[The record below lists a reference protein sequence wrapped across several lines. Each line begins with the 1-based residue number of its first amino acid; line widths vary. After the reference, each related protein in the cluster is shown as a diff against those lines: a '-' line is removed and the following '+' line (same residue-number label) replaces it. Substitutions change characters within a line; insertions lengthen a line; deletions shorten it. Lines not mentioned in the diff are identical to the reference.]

1 MNHQART
8 GSAPDALM
16 EHQRKLIFIDLETTG
31 ANQLTDRIT
40 EIGIVC
46 VERGVVE
53 CWSTLVNPEMPIP
66 PFIEQLTGIS
76 NDMVRDAPLFA
87 TLAQDVAARLDGGL
101 FIAHNARFDSGFLRS
116 ALQAAGLTL
125 HNDILCTV
133 KLSRK
138 LYPQHAKHNLD
149 SLISRHGLR
158 TQARHRALA
167 DADLLWQFWQTVQ
180 AEIAPETLAAALAE
194 VLKRHH
200 APSGSRPGEVHAI
213 SEARGQKKARSVAG

>member
-1 MNHQART
+1 MNQQTQA
-8 GSAPDALM
+8 GPASDEPM
-16 EHQRKLIFIDLETTG
+16 ELPRKLIFIDLETTG
-31 ANQLTDRIT
+31 VNQISDRIT

-46 VERGVVE
+46 VEQGVVE
-53 CWSTLVNPEMPIP
+53 RWSTLVNPELPIP

-87 TLAQDVAARLDGGL
+87 TLAQTLAARLDGGL

-116 ALQAAGLTL
+116 TLEAAGLTL

-149 SLISRHGLR
+149 SLTSRHGL
-158 TQARHRALA
+158 QPQGRHRALA
-167 DADLLWQFWQTVQ
+167 DADLIWQFWQTVQ
-180 AEIAPETLAAALAE
+180 AEIAPEIFAAALAK
-194 VLKRHH
+194 VLRLHH
-200 APSGSRPGEVHAI
+200 SPQVPSELGACR
-213 SEARGQKKARSVAG
+213 K